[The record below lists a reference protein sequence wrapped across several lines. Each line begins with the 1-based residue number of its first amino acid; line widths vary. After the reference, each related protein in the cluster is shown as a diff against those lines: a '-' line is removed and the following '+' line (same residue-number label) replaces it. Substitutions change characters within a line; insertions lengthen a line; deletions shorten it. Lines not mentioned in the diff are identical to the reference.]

1 MKHLFFLIV
10 VSLCSLVS
18 NARERVCFDNDWKFI
33 LGDSAQMASPEYND
47 SHWRT
52 LNVPHDWAIEGDFH
66 DSNPSGAS
74 GGALPGGIGWYRKHF
89 TLSSL
94 VSPQLSSR
102 VSPQLSSRA
111 QSRDLLPHLFLSF
124 DGVYMN
130 STVYINGKKVGTRP
144 YGYSSFEYDITPY
157 VHEGENVV
165 AVRVDNS
172 DQPNSRWYSGCGI
185 YRHVWLTKT
194 HPIHIKHWGVYI
206 HNGKVEVDYI
216 NPTNQ
221 KVTVKNELL
230 DANGK
235 VIARQSSRHSP
246 RLSSRA
252 TSRDLSTSVEMTT
265 GKDVSSR
272 HSPRLSSRHSPRLS
286 SRATSRDLLNAEG
299 KQKNRTIK
307 LWSCESPN
315 IYTVRTQLIVAGQV
329 VDEVTTTTGFRDFK
343 FDPKTGFWL
352 NGKNFKLNGVCEHH
366 DFGCLGSALNEDAL
380 HRKLTKLKAMGVN
393 AIRCSHNP
401 PAPELL
407 NMCDTMGII
416 VMDESFDMWRRRK
429 TQNDYARFFDEWHER
444 DLTDLVLRDRNHP
457 SVLMWSI
464 GNEVLE
470 QWSDAKADTLTLE
483 QANLI
488 LNAGHDAS
496 TLAKE
501 GELSVNSLLTR
512 HLAEIIKRY
521 DTTRPIT
528 AGCNEVN
535 PNNHLFKSG
544 AIDIIG
550 FNYHHQM
557 VKDFPK
563 NFPDKPMI
571 FSESVSALQTR
582 GFYMM
587 PSDSIYRAPK
597 QWWLPYT
604 DPTFMCSAYDNM
616 SASWGSTHEETWD
629 VVKNTP
635 YVGGQFI
642 WTGFDYIGEPTPYG
656 FPARSSYFGVIDLA
670 GFPKDSYYM
679 YQSEWTDKP
688 MLHLF
693 PHWNWR
699 PGQTIDLWAY
709 YNQADE
715 VELFI
720 NGQSQGI
727 KSKLP
732 SRATPGDLS
741 TSCVLSV
748 ASDQRS
754 SAVEM
759 TVGKD
764 VSSRA
769 QSRDLCTKYH
779 AAWRVPFAP
788 GEITAVSR
796 KNGKTV
802 CTQTIKTAGPPH
814 HLRLSIDYQ
823 GKTTTFITV
832 EVVDKDG
839 NLCPWAENQIEFST
853 TGGAKI
859 LGTDNGCQ
867 TSMERFQAPRRKA
880 FFGKCL
886 VVVQHPMT
894 SGAPS
899 MSSRPSPL
907 MSSRPSPL
915 MSSRPSPLMS
925 SRATSRDLTN
935 SPTLTAQSI
944 DLLPSSIQF

>member
-1 MKHLFFLIV
+1 MKRLFFLIV
-10 VSLCSLVS
+10 VILSSLASQ
-18 NARERVCFDNDWKFI
+18 ARERVCFDNDWKFI
-33 LGDSAQMASPEYND
+33 LGDSALMASPEYND

-74 GGALPGGIGWYRKHF
+74 GGALPGGIGWYRKYF
-89 TLSSL
+89 SL
-94 VSPQLSSR
+94 P
-102 VSPQLSSRA
+102 A
-111 QSRDLLPHLFLSF
+111 GKEKYFLEF

-130 STVYINGKKVGTRP
+130 STVFVNGKKVGSRP

-157 VHEGENVV
+157 VHEGKNVV

-194 HPIHIKHWGVYI
+194 HPIHIKHWGVYV
-206 HNGKVEVDYI
+206 HDGKVEVDYV

-221 KVTVKNELL
+221 RVTVKNELL
-230 DANGK
+230 DRDGK
-235 VIARQSSRHSP
+235 VIA
-246 RLSSRA
+246 
-252 TSRDLSTSVEMTT
+252 TSKFHT
-265 GKDVSSR
+265 
-272 HSPRLSSRHSPRLS
+272 
-286 SRATSRDLLNAEG
+286 
-299 KQKNRTIK
+299 
-307 LWSCESPN
+307 WSLQDP
-315 IYTVRTQLIVAGQV
+315 YVYKVRTQLVVGGQV
-329 VDEVTTTTGFRDFK
+329 VDELTTTAGFRDFK

-582 GFYMM
+582 GYYMM

-597 QWWLPYT
+597 QLWLPYT
-604 DPTFMCSAYDNM
+604 DPSFMCSAYDNM

-679 YQSEWTDKP
+679 YQSEWTTKP

-709 YNQADE
+709 YNNADE

-720 NGQSQGI
+720 NGKSQG
-727 KSKLP
+727 
-732 SRATPGDLS
+732 
-741 TSCVLSV
+741 VL
-748 ASDQRS
+748 RKG
-754 SAVEM
+754 E
-759 TVGKD
+759 
-764 VSSRA
+764 RE
-769 QSRDLCTKYH
+769 YH
-779 AAWRVPFAP
+779 VAWRVQFAP
-788 GEITAVSR
+788 GEITAISR

-802 CTQTIKTAGPPH
+802 CTQTIRTAGAPDH
-814 HLRLSIDYQ
+814 IRLSVDYK

-867 TSMERFQAPRRKA
+867 TSMERFQAPRRKV
-880 FFGKCL
+880 FFGKCM
-886 VVVQHPMT
+886 VVVSVPS
-894 SGAPS
+894 SGPS
-899 MSSRPSPL
+899 
-907 MSSRPSPL
+907 
-915 MSSRPSPLMS
+915 
-925 SRATSRDLTN
+925 T
-935 SPTLTAQSI
+935 PTLHAESI
-944 DLLPSSIQF
+944 DLKPSSIEM